1 MPLRYGVSF
10 PAWFNPQY
18 EPTAP
23 VAPKIPQQ
31 RYFEKRSVLVK
42 TIHVGGISIPKIM
55 DMLED
60 FDDDEYYIDNMEYT
74 GENTLSIMKEE
85 KYEVVLEEKDFL
97 KKEKEYARNLK
108 DYEKALVE
116 YQVRL
121 KKYPAMCFMH
131 EDAKLREFL
140 VKAEDELED
149 LQIID
154 SDSQRALHLLRE
166 SIAQTKHQLS
176 MLKGRFEFLNSE
188 N

>member
-10 PAWFNPQY
+10 PAWFHPQY

-23 VAPKIPQQ
+23 IAPKVPQQ

-55 DMLED
+55 DILED
-60 FDDDEYYIDNMEYT
+60 YDEEEYYIDNIDY
-74 GENTLSIMKEE
+74 GDNTLSLMKEE
-85 KYEVVLEEKDFL
+85 QYEVVLDEKEFL
-97 KKEKEYARNLK
+97 KKEKDYARFLK
-108 DYEKALVE
+108 EYEKAEAE
-116 YQVRL
+116 YKVRM
-121 KKYPAMCFMH
+121 KKYPAMCYMH

-149 LQIID
+149 LQIQD
-154 SDSQRALHLLRE
+154 SNSQIALYGLRE
-166 SIAQTKHQLS
+166 SIAQTKHQLN

-188 N
+188 D